1 MGIFTRQISSVSYF
15 IRPRS
20 TVGLRALKMEA
31 DFITV
36 VMGRVSDMV
45 LVRDTCNI
53 EHKNESELVS
63 LLDILTDETFVF

>member
-1 MGIFTRQISSVSYF
+1 
-15 IRPRS
+15 
-20 TVGLRALKMEA
+20 MEA